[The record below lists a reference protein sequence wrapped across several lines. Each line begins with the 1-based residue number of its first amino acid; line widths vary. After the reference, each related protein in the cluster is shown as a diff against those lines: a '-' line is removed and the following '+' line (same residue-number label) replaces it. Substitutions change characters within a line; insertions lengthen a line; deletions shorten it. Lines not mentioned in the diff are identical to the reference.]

1 MTMHDVLDAQWVLDN
16 HRDGQFVTFP
26 LSSPLPPLFLPSS
39 SPLPFPS
46 PSSHNPR
53 DINPIFVPHLVF
65 LPRDVHGSSCEASGS
80 SSDHSQENCSQR
92 QCSELACLWREEGW
106 RGRREGE
113 GGLGRVF
120 AWVVTVSLILTVCL
134 SLCTGECRVLRS
146 QGSSPW
152 GVAV

>member
-1 MTMHDVLDAQWVLDN
+1 MRRVVK
-16 HRDGQFVTFP
+16 P
-26 LSSPLPPLFLPSS
+26 L
-39 SPLPFPS
+39 
-46 PSSHNPR
+46 
-53 DINPIFVPHLVF
+53 
-65 LPRDVHGSSCEASGS
+65 EALLTT
-80 SSDHSQENCSQR
+80 HKSQNCPQR

-146 QGSSPW
+146 QGSSAR